1 MEHFTEKEKQ
11 YSSADKMITD
21 EQQHI
26 KKNTC
31 KETTLL
37 IDQYR

>member
-21 EQQHI
+21 KEQQI
-26 KKNTC
+26 KKTPVNKLPC
-31 KETTLL
+31 S
-37 IDQYR
+37 